1 MGSRGV
7 LLALALASSLVTIPA
22 LAAPSAAQ
30 RETARRLMDEGK
42 ERTRS
47 GDKERALDAY
57 RKAHVLMR
65 VPSTGVALAKAHLA
79 LGHLIEARD
88 VALEVVRMPR
98 DTVEPAAFERARKEA
113 KALESSLKS
122 RIPTVKIV
130 VKGGPATRVN
140 VDDGEVAKL
149 LLGEPV
155 AVNPGKHS
163 VSAKNA
169 DNVETSVDV
178 EVAERDAKEVELNL
192 PVPNPAVVQA
202 EPPQPS
208 PTREPERPVTTVRTT
223 GASVL
228 VFGGLGLA
236 VAGLAV
242 GGITGA
248 LTLSKAGGVKAQCA
262 NGVCDPSVK
271 GDLDSADSLATIS
284 TIGFAAAGGGLV
296 LSVIGL
302 LLPRT
307 KLESALQSRARDAAL
322 WIGPGGAG
330 LRGSF

>member
-1 MGSRGV
+1 MGSRR
-7 LLALALASSLVTIPA
+7 LLFALALSGLTMTIPA
-22 LAAPSAAQ
+22 LAAPTAAQ

-42 ERTRS
+42 ERTRA
-47 GDKERALDAY
+47 GEKERALDAY
-57 RKAHVLMR
+57 RKAHDLMR
-65 VPSTGVALAKAHLA
+65 VPSTGIALAKAHAA

-88 VALEVVRMPR
+88 VALEVVRMPH
-98 DTVEPAAFERARKEA
+98 DSGEPAVFEKARREA
-113 KALESSLKS
+113 KELEANLKP
-122 RIPTVKIV
+122 RIPTVKII

-163 VSAKNA
+163 VAAKNA
-169 DNVETSVDV
+169 DNVEKRADV
-178 EVAERDAKEVELNL
+178 EVAERDAKEVELTL
-192 PVPNPAVVQA
+192 PVPSPAIVQA
-202 EPPQPS
+202 EVPTKPAPIAPRPS
-208 PTREPERPVTTVRTT
+208 TTERST
-223 GASVL
+223 GANVL

-262 NGVCDPSVK
+262 NGICDPSVK
-271 GDLDSADSLATIS
+271 GDLDSAGTLASIS

-296 LSVIGL
+296 LGVIGL
-302 LLPRT
+302 LLPRA
-307 KLESALQSRARDAAL
+307 KLESALQSRERRAAV
-322 WIGPGGAG
+322 WVGPGSAG
-330 LRGSF
+330 LCGSF